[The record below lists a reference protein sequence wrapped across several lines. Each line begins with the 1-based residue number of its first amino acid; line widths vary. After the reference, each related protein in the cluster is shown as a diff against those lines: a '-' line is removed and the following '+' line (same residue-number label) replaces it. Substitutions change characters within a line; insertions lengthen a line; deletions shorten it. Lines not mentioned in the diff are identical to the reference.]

1 MKITDYPQITTLTA
15 NNVFVVDGPEG
26 TKQIKAEDAPFALM
40 NVANVVMHRQIF
52 RGKNLG
58 TSVTTEQKTAIQ
70 NGTFTDLWLGD
81 YWVINGVNWRIADF
95 DYWYYGGDTSFTNHH
110 LVIIPDTNLYSAK
123 MNDTSTTSGGYKGS
137 AMYTT
142 NLTNAKSTINSAF
155 GDAVLTHRE
164 YITNTVTSGYP
175 SNGEWVNS
183 TVELPNELMIYGS
196 YIYTPAGDGTIVVKR
211 HTISNSQL
219 ALFSVAPQ
227 YIHVTPTGQR
237 ISYWLR
243 DVVSDSRF
251 SRVTEYGGINE
262 TAASLEYGVRPVFPI
277 G

>member
-1 MKITDYPQITTLTA
+1 MKITEYPQITSLA
-15 NNVFVVDGPEG
+15 DDNVFVVDGPEG
-26 TKQIKAEDAPFALM
+26 TKHIKVEDVPFALM
-40 NVANVVMHRQIF
+40 DVANVVMHRQIF

-95 DYWYYGGDTSFTNHH
+95 DYWYYTGDTSFTNHH
-110 LVIIPDTNLYSAK
+110 LVIIPDTSLYSAK
-123 MNDTSTTSGGYKGS
+123 MNDTSTTSGGYTGS

-155 GDAVLTHRE
+155 GDAVLNHRD
-164 YITNTVTSGYP
+164 YLINAVTSGYP
-175 SNGEWVNS
+175 SAGAWTNS
-183 TVELPNELMIYGS
+183 TVELPNEMMIFGAM
-196 YIYTPAGDGTIVVKR
+196 IYTPAGNGTTVVKR
-211 HTISNSQL
+211 YTTARTQL
-219 ALFSVAPQ
+219 ALFNVAPQ
-227 YIHVTPTGQR
+227 FIHTTTTGQR

-251 SRVTEYGGINE
+251 VRVAEYGSSTE